1 MGGEAIWGERVG
13 GGICGCPDP
22 LCQRSLFPSGR
33 GVAGI
38 EAMGAVYALT
48 TSLIFATRT
57 AKGAAWKISG
67 GGEATGLERTP
78 FFVLSNIQD
87 PFVLVQRLPIY

>member
-57 AKGAAWKISG
+57 AAGAAWK
-67 GGEATGLERTP
+67 
-78 FFVLSNIQD
+78 VL
-87 PFVLVQRLPIY
+87 FLL